1 MRRLPEFALKPT
13 GSSGLGS
20 PLNVFALVAWIDGD
34 EAVIADWLFAGEALE
49 WVGST
54 LGGVQVAVFESGPV
68 LVVRV
73 ATASGSGY
81 EATPESTSQRWYEST
96 DGGRTWARRPGPVD
110 GVPVIEL
117 SWRVQDGSVVVRGH
131 TWLPKIDTQF
141 GNHSFPLGLTAMP
154 SRQLV
159 AFERADEWRRGRLL
173 PWNLHAARSART
185 RAS

>member
-1 MRRLPEFALKPT
+1 MPDARALPEFALKPT

-20 PLNVFALVAWIDGD
+20 PANVYTLVARIGGD

-54 LGGVQVAVFESGPV
+54 LGGVRVAVFESGAA

-81 EATPESTSQRWYEST
+81 AATPESTSRQWYEST
-96 DGGRTWARRPGPVD
+96 DGGHTWARRPGPVD

-117 SWRVQDGSVVVRGH
+117 SLGDMPGWDG
-131 TWLPKIDTQF
+131 
-141 GNHSFPLGLTAMP
+141 
-154 SRQLV
+154 
-159 AFERADEWRRGRLL
+159 
-173 PWNLHAARSART
+173 
-185 RAS
+185 